1 MRNLRTICT
10 VVAVLCVTMAC
21 SQGPIPLDEPSEP
34 EAVAKCPWPAPPAEP
49 EPPAAPAPT
58 EEPSMPEP
66 PAAQAPTEELSMPEP
81 PAAQAPT
88 EELSMPE
95 MPSAPAAPAHV
106 PDCWSMQLRWSP
118 IGAVCG
124 CEDMDDGTIRAL
136 RVVAYGQCEE

>member
-21 SQGPIPLDEPSEP
+21 SQGPIPLDESSDP
-34 EAVAKCPWPAPPAEP
+34 EGAKCPWLAPPAEP
-49 EPPAAPAPT
+49 EAPAAPEPT
-58 EEPSMPEP
+58 AEP
-66 PAAQAPTEELSMPEP
+66 
-81 PAAQAPT
+81 
-88 EELSMPE
+88 SMPE
-95 MPSAPAAPAHV
+95 MPSAPAHV